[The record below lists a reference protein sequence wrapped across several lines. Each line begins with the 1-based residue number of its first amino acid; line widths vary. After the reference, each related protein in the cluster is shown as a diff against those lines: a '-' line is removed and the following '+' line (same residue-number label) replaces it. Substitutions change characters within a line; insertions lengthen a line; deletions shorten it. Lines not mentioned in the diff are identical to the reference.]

1 MYKYVYVQLF
11 RICTNCFNVSELDDR
26 YEKGLNL
33 LFQKYFEARRR
44 TTFDE
49 LDKFMFFPF
58 GDEVRLI
65 C

>member
-1 MYKYVYVQLF
+1 MPEFIIPKILGDPTENY
-11 RICTNCFNVSELDDR
+11 
-26 YEKGLNL
+26 
-33 LFQKYFEARRR
+33 
-44 TTFDE
+44 FDE